1 MKDYRK
7 RKWRT
12 IYGKSRIYILRRL
25 RCSHCKKLHT
35 EIPDKLLPYKRY
47 EMKAIEAIFNRK
59 GAACVASER
68 TKKRWIRW
76 CERFLKTFLLFFIR
90 QMKVISG
97 KRMNIKIVEKLE
109 ESGWLT
115 TAVLWII
122 RCGKKY
128 PPEMRLQKTAIKL
141 SSMHPAC

>member
-1 MKDYRK
+1 
-7 RKWRT
+7 
-12 IYGKSRIYILRRL
+12 
-25 RCSHCKKLHT
+25 
-35 EIPDKLLPYKRY
+35 
-47 EMKAIEAIFNRK
+47 MKAIEAIFNRK

-122 RCGKKY
+122 RCGKKTHLKCVCRKLPLSY
-128 PPEMRLQKTAIKL
+128 PQCIQHAEERKDEI
-141 SSMHPAC
+141 

>member
-1 MKDYRK
+1 MKKEHIKMLMICEYEEIKRGLETNSCPNCGGKLNVKDYRK

-59 GAACVASER
+59 GAACVASVR

-76 CERFLKTFLLFFIR
+76 CERFLKTFLLFF
-90 QMKVISG
+90 
-97 KRMNIKIVEKLE
+97 
-109 ESGWLT
+109 
-115 TAVLWII
+115 
-122 RCGKKY
+122 
-128 PPEMRLQKTAIKL
+128 KTCYKNFRRKF
-141 SSMHPAC
+141 

>member
-1 MKDYRK
+1 
-7 RKWRT
+7 
-12 IYGKSRIYILRRL
+12 
-25 RCSHCKKLHT
+25 
-35 EIPDKLLPYKRY
+35 
-47 EMKAIEAIFNRK
+47 MKAIEAIFNRK

-128 PPEMRLQKTAIKL
+128 PPEMRLQKTAVKILDGPFHSICSVSKVIPVNGRL
-141 SSMHPAC
+141 QSLP